1 MQLIDNSNPFTLK
14 MYKKVTELLGFKA
27 PTFKLKDSN
36 GNYVTPL
43 TFEGQW
49 LVIFFYPKNDTP
61 GCTKEACNF
70 RDNYSLIK
78 SIGANI
84 VGISLDGSSSH
95 QKFSA
100 KHGLPFMLLSDPN
113 GTVTK
118 AYGALFQFFCIRLA
132 KRHSFIIDP
141 CGLIRKEY
149 RSVNP
154 ATHSDQ
160 IIKDL
165 KFLQA

>member
-1 MQLIDNSNPFTLK
+1 MSSLK
-14 MYKKVTELLGFKA
+14 RAQA
-27 PTFKLKDSN
+27 PYFKLRNATNQWVDLNCFN
-36 GNYVTPL
+36 G
-43 TFEGQW
+43 EW
-49 LVIFFYPKNDTP
+49 LVIFFYPKDDTP

-78 SIGANI
+78 SVGANI
-84 VGISLDGSSSH
+84 VGISLDGPTSH

-100 KHGLPFMLLSDPN
+100 KHDLPFMLLTDPS

-141 CGLIRKEY
+141 SGLIRKEY

>member
-1 MQLIDNSNPFTLK
+1 MSSLMRAQ
-14 MYKKVTELLGFKA
+14 A
-27 PTFKLKDSN
+27 PYFKLRNATNQWVDLNFFN
-36 GNYVTPL
+36 G
-43 TFEGQW
+43 EW
-49 LVIFFYPKNDTP
+49 LVIFFYPKDDTP

-78 SIGANI
+78 SVGANI

-113 GTVTK
+113 GNVTK

-141 CGLIRKEY
+141 SGLIRKEY

-165 KFLQA
+165 KLLQA

>member
-1 MQLIDNSNPFTLK
+1 MQSLK
-14 MYKKVTELLGFKA
+14 QTQA
-27 PTFKLKDSN
+27 PSFKLRDSTDQWVDLN
-36 GNYVTPL
+36 SFKGK
-43 TFEGQW
+43 W
-49 LVIFFYPKNDTP
+49 LVIFFYPKDDTP

-113 GTVTK
+113 GNVTK

-132 KRHSFIIDP
+132 KRHSFIVDP
-141 CGLIRKEY
+141 SGLIRKEY

-165 KFLQA
+165 EFLQAQN

>member
-1 MQLIDNSNPFTLK
+1 MSSLMRAQ
-14 MYKKVTELLGFKA
+14 A
-27 PTFKLKDSN
+27 PYFKLRN
-36 GNYVTPL
+36 GTNQWVDL
-43 TFEGQW
+43 NFFNGEW
-49 LVIFFYPKNDTP
+49 LVIFFYPKDDTP

-78 SIGANI
+78 SVGANI

-100 KHGLPFMLLSDPN
+100 KHDLPFMLLTDPS

-141 CGLIRKEY
+141 SGLIRKEY

-165 KFLQA
+165 KLLQA

>member
-1 MQLIDNSNPFTLK
+1 MQSLK
-14 MYKKVTELLGFKA
+14 QTQA
-27 PTFKLKDSN
+27 PSFKLRDSTDQWVDLN
-36 GNYVTPL
+36 SFKGK
-43 TFEGQW
+43 W
-49 LVIFFYPKNDTP
+49 LVIFFYPKDDTP

-84 VGISLDGSSSH
+84 VGISLDGSTSH

-141 CGLIRKEY
+141 SGLIRKEY

-165 KFLQA
+165 KFLQAQG

>member
-1 MQLIDNSNPFTLK
+1 MQSLK
-14 MYKKVTELLGFKA
+14 KIQA
-27 PTFKLKDSN
+27 PSFKLRDSTDQWVDLN
-36 GNYVTPL
+36 SFKGK
-43 TFEGQW
+43 W
-49 LVIFFYPKNDTP
+49 LVIFFYPKDDTP

-113 GTVTK
+113 GNVTK

-132 KRHSFIIDP
+132 KRHSFIVDP
-141 CGLIRKEY
+141 SGLIRKEY

-165 KFLQA
+165 EFLQAQN

>member
-1 MQLIDNSNPFTLK
+1 MQSLK
-14 MYKKVTELLGFKA
+14 QTQA
-27 PTFKLKDSN
+27 PSFKLRDSTDQWVDLN
-36 GNYVTPL
+36 SFKGK
-43 TFEGQW
+43 W
-49 LVIFFYPKNDTP
+49 LVIFFYPKDDTP

-78 SIGANI
+78 SIGANV

-113 GTVTK
+113 GNVTK

-132 KRHSFIIDP
+132 KRHSFIVDP
-141 CGLIRKEY
+141 SGLIRKEY

-165 KFLQA
+165 ECLQAQN

>member
-1 MQLIDNSNPFTLK
+1 MQSLK
-14 MYKKVTELLGFKA
+14 KIQA
-27 PTFKLKDSN
+27 PSFKLRDSTDQWVDLN
-36 GNYVTPL
+36 SFKGK
-43 TFEGQW
+43 W
-49 LVIFFYPKNDTP
+49 LVIFFYPKDDTP

-113 GTVTK
+113 GNVTK

-132 KRHSFIIDP
+132 KRHSFIVDP
-141 CGLIRKEY
+141 SGLIRKEY

-160 IIKDL
+160 ITKDL
-165 KFLQA
+165 EFLQAQN

>member
-1 MQLIDNSNPFTLK
+1 MSSLMRAQ
-14 MYKKVTELLGFKA
+14 A
-27 PTFKLKDSN
+27 PYFKLRNATNQWVDLNFFN
-36 GNYVTPL
+36 G
-43 TFEGQW
+43 EW
-49 LVIFFYPKNDTP
+49 LVIFFYPKDDTP

-113 GTVTK
+113 GNVTK

-141 CGLIRKEY
+141 SGLIRKEY

-165 KFLQA
+165 KFLQVHG

>member
-1 MQLIDNSNPFTLK
+1 MSSLMRAQ
-14 MYKKVTELLGFKA
+14 A
-27 PTFKLKDSN
+27 PYFKLRNATNQWVDLNFFN
-36 GNYVTPL
+36 G
-43 TFEGQW
+43 EW
-49 LVIFFYPKNDTP
+49 LVIFFYPKDDTP

-78 SIGANI
+78 SVGANI
-84 VGISLDGSSSH
+84 VGISLDGPTSH

-100 KHGLPFMLLSDPN
+100 KHDLPFMLLTDPS

-132 KRHSFIIDP
+132 KRHSFIVDP
-141 CGLIRKEY
+141 SGLIRKEY

-154 ATHSDQ
+154 TTHSDQ

-165 KFLQA
+165 KLLQA

>member
-1 MQLIDNSNPFTLK
+1 MQSLK
-14 MYKKVTELLGFKA
+14 QKQA
-27 PTFKLKDSN
+27 PSFKLRDSTDQWVDLN
-36 GNYVTPL
+36 SFKGK
-43 TFEGQW
+43 W
-49 LVIFFYPKNDTP
+49 LVIFFYPKDDTP

-78 SIGANI
+78 SIGANV

-113 GTVTK
+113 GNVTK

-132 KRHSFIIDP
+132 KRHSFIVDP
-141 CGLIRKEY
+141 SGLIRKEY

-154 ATHSDQ
+154 TTHIDQ

-165 KFLQA
+165 KLLQA

>member
-1 MQLIDNSNPFTLK
+1 MQSLK
-14 MYKKVTELLGFKA
+14 QTQA
-27 PTFKLKDSN
+27 PSFKLRDSTDQWVDLN
-36 GNYVTPL
+36 SFKGK
-43 TFEGQW
+43 W
-49 LVIFFYPKNDTP
+49 LVIFFYPKDDTP

-78 SIGANI
+78 SIGANV

-113 GTVTK
+113 GNVTK

-132 KRHSFIIDP
+132 KRHSFIVDP
-141 CGLIRKEY
+141 SGLIRKEY

-154 ATHSDQ
+154 KTHSDQ

-165 KFLQA
+165 KCLQAQN

>member
-1 MQLIDNSNPFTLK
+1 MQSLK
-14 MYKKVTELLGFKA
+14 QTQA
-27 PTFKLKDSN
+27 PSFKLRDSTDQWVDLN
-36 GNYVTPL
+36 SFKGK
-43 TFEGQW
+43 W
-49 LVIFFYPKNDTP
+49 LVIFFYPKDDTP

-78 SIGANI
+78 SIGANV

-113 GTVTK
+113 GNVTK

-132 KRHSFIIDP
+132 KRHSFIVDP
-141 CGLIRKEY
+141 SGLIRKEY

-165 KFLQA
+165 EFLQAQN

>member
-1 MQLIDNSNPFTLK
+1 MSSLMRAQ
-14 MYKKVTELLGFKA
+14 A
-27 PTFKLKDSN
+27 PSFKLRDSTDQWVDLN
-36 GNYVTPL
+36 SFKGK
-43 TFEGQW
+43 W
-49 LVIFFYPKNDTP
+49 LVIFFYPKDDTP

-113 GTVTK
+113 GNVTK

-132 KRHSFIIDP
+132 KRHSFIVDP
-141 CGLIRKEY
+141 SGLIRKEY

-154 ATHSDQ
+154 TTHSDQ

-165 KFLQA
+165 KLLQA

>member
-1 MQLIDNSNPFTLK
+1 MQSLK
-14 MYKKVTELLGFKA
+14 QTQA
-27 PTFKLKDSN
+27 PSFKLRDSTDQWVDLN
-36 GNYVTPL
+36 SFKGK
-43 TFEGQW
+43 W
-49 LVIFFYPKNDTP
+49 LVIFFYPKDDTP

-78 SIGANI
+78 SIGANV

-113 GTVTK
+113 GNVTK

-132 KRHSFIIDP
+132 KRHSFIVDP
-141 CGLIRKEY
+141 SGLIRKEY

-165 KFLQA
+165 KFLQAQG

>member
-1 MQLIDNSNPFTLK
+1 MQSLK
-14 MYKKVTELLGFKA
+14 QTQA
-27 PTFKLKDSN
+27 PSFKLRDSTDQWVDLN
-36 GNYVTPL
+36 SFKGK
-43 TFEGQW
+43 W
-49 LVIFFYPKNDTP
+49 LVIFFYPKDDTP

-113 GTVTK
+113 GNVTK

-132 KRHSFIIDP
+132 KRHSFIVDP
-141 CGLIRKEY
+141 SGLIRKEY

-165 KFLQA
+165 KFLQAQG

>member
-1 MQLIDNSNPFTLK
+1 MQSLK
-14 MYKKVTELLGFKA
+14 QTQA
-27 PTFKLKDSN
+27 PSFKLRDSTDQWVDLN
-36 GNYVTPL
+36 SFKGK
-43 TFEGQW
+43 W
-49 LVIFFYPKNDTP
+49 LVIFFYPKDDTP

-113 GTVTK
+113 GNVTK

-132 KRHSFIIDP
+132 KRHSFIVDP
-141 CGLIRKEY
+141 SGLIRKEY

-165 KFLQA
+165 KLLQA

>member
-1 MQLIDNSNPFTLK
+1 MQSLK
-14 MYKKVTELLGFKA
+14 QTQA
-27 PTFKLKDSN
+27 PSFKLRDSTDQWVDLN
-36 GNYVTPL
+36 SFKGK
-43 TFEGQW
+43 W
-49 LVIFFYPKNDTP
+49 LVIFFYPKDDTP

-95 QKFSA
+95 QKFSV

-113 GTVTK
+113 GNVTK

-132 KRHSFIIDP
+132 KRHSFIVDP
-141 CGLIRKEY
+141 SGLIRKEY

-154 ATHSDQ
+154 TTHSDQ

-165 KFLQA
+165 KFLQVHG

>member
-1 MQLIDNSNPFTLK
+1 MQSLK
-14 MYKKVTELLGFKA
+14 KTQA
-27 PTFKLKDSN
+27 PSFKLRDSTDQWVDLN
-36 GNYVTPL
+36 SFKGK
-43 TFEGQW
+43 W
-49 LVIFFYPKNDTP
+49 LVIFFYPKDDTP

-100 KHGLPFMLLSDPN
+100 KHGLPFMLLTDPS

-132 KRHSFIIDP
+132 KRHSFIVDP
-141 CGLIRKEY
+141 SGLIRKEY

-165 KFLQA
+165 EFLQAQN

>member
-1 MQLIDNSNPFTLK
+1 MFSLVGAQ
-14 MYKKVTELLGFKA
+14 A
-27 PTFKLKDSN
+27 PSFKLRDSTDQWVDLN
-36 GNYVTPL
+36 SFKGK
-43 TFEGQW
+43 W
-49 LVIFFYPKNDTP
+49 LVIFFYPKDDTP

-84 VGISLDGSSSH
+84 VGISLDGSTSH

-141 CGLIRKEY
+141 SGLIRKEY

-165 KFLQA
+165 KFLQAQG

>member
-1 MQLIDNSNPFTLK
+1 MSSLMRAQ
-14 MYKKVTELLGFKA
+14 A
-27 PTFKLKDSN
+27 PYFKLRNATNQWVDLNFFN
-36 GNYVTPL
+36 G
-43 TFEGQW
+43 EW
-49 LVIFFYPKNDTP
+49 LVIFFYPKDDTP

-78 SIGANI
+78 SVGANI

-113 GTVTK
+113 GNVTK

-132 KRHSFIIDP
+132 KRHSFIVDP
-141 CGLIRKEY
+141 SGLIRKEY

-165 KFLQA
+165 KLLQA

>member
-1 MQLIDNSNPFTLK
+1 MQSLK
-14 MYKKVTELLGFKA
+14 KTQA
-27 PTFKLKDSN
+27 PSFKLRDSTDQWVDLN
-36 GNYVTPL
+36 SFKGK
-43 TFEGQW
+43 W
-49 LVIFFYPKNDTP
+49 LVIFFYPKDDTP

-113 GTVTK
+113 GNVTK

-132 KRHSFIIDP
+132 KRHSFIVDP
-141 CGLIRKEY
+141 SGLIRKEY

-165 KFLQA
+165 KLLQA